1 MTLPEQEYSSPLA
14 SRLRI
19 ATSHGALEAETVLPP
34 WIAEA
39 GAALGRAMAM
49 ARMNVRNTS
58 VIRALNMVLQSDFV

>member
-39 GAALGRAMAM
+39 GAALGTLRTK
-49 ARMNVRNTS
+49 ARISDRMTNVLREVEGTD
-58 VIRALNMVLQSDFV
+58 M